1 MKINA
6 IISKIRQLNEA
17 PTNSVGN
24 NGFTQDG
31 VAPTAGFDK
40 KLFNFALT
48 QDYQN
53 PSELGDITT
62 NVGPVKKQSLT
73 NITQLVDASKE
84 FMNVMNDSRMEKVM
98 KFIRSLREEVAMAP
112 TNNASSGAIA
122 GLPPDQPP
130 VRKKRPPIIARG
142 LMPGARKRWSKKG

>member
-1 MKINA
+1 M
-6 IISKIRQLNEA
+6 
-17 PTNSVGN
+17 
-24 NGFTQDG
+24 
-31 VAPTAGFDK
+31 
-40 KLFNFALT
+40 T

-53 PSELGDITT
+53 PSELGNITT

-73 NITQLVDASKE
+73 DITQQVDASKE
-84 FMNVMNDSRMEKVM
+84 FMSVMDDSRMEKVI

-130 VRKKRPPIIARG
+130 VRKKRPTIIARG
-142 LMPGARKRWSKKG
+142 KMPGARKRWMNNG